1 MLLEGAC
8 HCRAVR
14 FSVRSSEP
22 YPYMYCYCS
31 ICRKTA
37 GGGGAAINLSAD
49 AGSLETHGEEH
60 LSIYQVTPDGQ
71 EPTPAKRHFCSRCGS
86 ALWVWDSRWPELLHP
101 FASAIDTALPK
112 APERC
117 HIMLDY
123 VPAWVPVP
131 EGGSDPHFSE
141 YPDQS
146 IHDWHQSRSLPIEE

>member
-14 FSVRSSEP
+14 FSVRSNEP

-37 GGGGAAINLSAD
+37 GGGGYAINLSAD
-49 AGSLETHGEEH
+49 AGSLETQGEEH
-60 LSIYQVTPDGQ
+60 LSIYQVNPDDK
-71 EPTPAKRHFCSRCGS
+71 EPNSAKRHFCSRCGS
-86 ALWVWDSRWPELLHP
+86 ALWVWDPRWPELLHP
-101 FASAIDTALPK
+101 FASAVDTPLPK

-123 VPAWVPVP
+123 APAWVSVP
-131 EGGSDPHFSE
+131 EGEGDPHFTE

-146 IHDWHQSRSLPIEE
+146 IHDWHQSRGLLQKD